1 MSTLITL
8 AQFVVGHLQQARNDD
23 DLASISL
30 CGARMI
36 GRSKHVR
43 ACARPAVQP
52 ADKQSKEYSAKKE
65 DSVPSRKFGPF
76 FTHYGCYD
84 VSQNLRYARARD
96 QQILQGA
103 KNEKRKD
110 SAKAASST
118 GD

>member
-1 MSTLITL
+1 
-8 AQFVVGHLQQARNDD
+8 
-23 DLASISL
+23 
-30 CGARMI
+30 MI